1 MKRLSS
7 FTGHQPP
14 PQHQQHQQP
23 QSQQTGRSQSSPS
36 RSRLGRPKTS
46 GSCWETTSSRKSSTR
61 TEHTDKH
68 PIKGPL
74 SHGVANPPASGP
86 ENLLL
91 SDEDC
96 IVKAAREIFWAD
108 ALVIAAGAGFSADSG
123 LPVYKDIADVA
134 AYHKMGVTYADL
146 CDPAWQRKDAE
157 IFFGFWG
164 SCFNGINMHIHTLE
178 SPAHCVLCPSIFF
191 G

>member
-7 FTGHQPP
+7 FSGQHLQG
-14 PQHQQHQQP
+14 PQQQLSQQ
-23 QSQQTGRSQSSPS
+23 QTQQTGGSQSTLLSSPG
-36 RSRLGRPKTS
+36 RARLGRSKAT
-46 GSCWETTSSRKSSTR
+46 SCWEASSYRRSSVTR
-61 TEHTDKH
+61 TDNADKS
-68 PIKGPL
+68 PIKGP
-74 SHGVANPPASGP
+74 SNHGTANPPALGP
-86 ENLLL
+86 SNFAPDTMLV
-91 SDEDC
+91 SAEDY
-96 IVKAAREIFWAD
+96 IVRAAREIFWAD

-164 SCFNGINMHIHTLE
+164 SCFNGISNMTPILE
-178 SPAHCVLCPSIFF
+178 NAR
-191 G
+191 